1 MLLFLGLDEGSET
14 EGYDR
19 EHMRLR
25 ENQLDLLREI
35 AEVNP
40 NVGVVLQ
47 CGSPVEMTWDVFVR
61 AVLHLY
67 LGGQAV
73 GSACAALLTGEAN
86 PSGKLAETM
95 PVRLEDSPCAP
106 WYPGCEATSEYR
118 EGLFVGYRYY
128 LSLIHI

>member
-86 PSGKLAETM
+86 PSGKLARDRCPSDSRTRPRAVVSGARGDERVPRGAVRWL
-95 PVRLEDSPCAP
+95 PVL
-106 WYPGCEATSEYR
+106 
-118 EGLFVGYRYY
+118 
-128 LSLIHI
+128 